1 MGVAGRGRSGFVFV
15 VMVAAECAPV
25 AHAGGLGDVVFGL
38 SRELELRGNSVEIV
52 LPKYDCLRY
61 DRIYG
66 LTVAYDDLW
75 VPWFD
80 GAVHCTV
87 WFGWVD
93 GRKCFFI
100 EPHSEER
107 FFARGH
113 LYGADDDVARF
124 AFFSKAAL
132 EFMLKSGKRPEV
144 IHCHDWET
152 ALVPVLLFE
161 TYQSLGMEDQ
171 RVCLTVHNFR
181 HQGVTSEWVLSAVG
195 LGDPARFFDPSR
207 LRDDHNPA
215 ALNLLKGGIVYSN
228 FVTTV
233 SPHYAWEA
241 RYTDQGA
248 GLGHTLHVH
257 RDKFGGILNGVDYD
271 TWNPEIDRW
280 IPRRYS
286 TETITEKYVNTR
298 VLRERFM
305 LRDERKP
312 IVAYVGRLDHQKGVG
327 LIHHAIFYALAQGA
341 QFVLLGAGSD
351 AEIARHFGQ
360 LKHHLNDHPDVHL
373 ELRFDH
379 ELAHL
384 LYAGA
389 DLVVMP
395 SIFEPCGLVQ
405 QVAVKYGT
413 VPIVRAI
420 GGVVNTI
427 FDHHYSGAPPAL
439 RNGFVFHHVDH
450 AALES
455 AMARAIRL
463 WHRYPDQFRQLM
475 LNGMRANRS
484 WATPAQDYLNV
495 YDYVR
500 HKHAAATQPQL
511 DSNHAARR
519 RPWHRES
526 GRSRGAPRTAATT
539 T

>member
-1 MGVAGRGRSGFVFV
+1 VFV

-25 AHAGGLGDVVFGL
+25 AHAGGLGDVVSGL

-61 DRIYG
+61 DRISG

-75 VPWFD
+75 VPWFG
-80 GAVHCTV
+80 GAIHCTV
-87 WFGWVD
+87 FFGWVD

-100 EPHSEER
+100 DPHSEER
-107 FFARGH
+107 FFERGH
-113 LYGADDDVARF
+113 LYGSADDVARF
-124 AFFSKAAL
+124 AFFSRATL
-132 EFMLKSGKRPEV
+132 EFMLRSGKRPEI

-161 TYQSLGMEDQ
+161 IYQSLGMSDQ

-195 LGDPARFFDPSR
+195 LGDPARFFDQAR
-207 LRDDHNPA
+207 LQDDHNPF

-233 SPHYAWEA
+233 SPQHAWEA

-257 RDKFGGILNGVDYD
+257 ADKFGGILNGIDYD
-271 TWNPEIDRW
+271 TWNPEVDRW
-280 IPRRYS
+280 IPQQYS
-286 TETITEKYVNTR
+286 AAKIEQKYVNKG

-305 LRDERKP
+305 LREEHKP
-312 IVAYVGRLDHQKGVG
+312 IVAYVGRLDPQKGVG

-341 QFVLLGAGSD
+341 QFVLLGVGSD
-351 AEIARHFGQ
+351 PEIAAHFRH

-384 LYAGA
+384 VYAGA

-395 SIFEPCGLVQ
+395 SLFEPCGLVQ
-405 QVAVKYGT
+405 QVALKYGT
-413 VPIVRAI
+413 PPIVRAV
-420 GGVVNTI
+420 GGVLDTV
-427 FDHHYSGAPPAL
+427 FDHHYSAAPPEQ
-439 RNGFVFHHVDH
+439 RNGFVFRDMNH

-455 AMARAIRL
+455 AMSRAIRL
-463 WHRYPDQFRQLM
+463 WHGDPGQFCQLM
-475 LNGMRANRS
+475 LNGMRADRS
-484 WATPAQDYLNV
+484 WASPGRGYLNV

-500 HKHAAATQPQL
+500 HKDAAARQPEL
-511 DSNHAARR
+511 DTGAAAQHPR
-519 RPWHRES
+519 W
-526 GRSRGAPRTAATT
+526 APDGVSELWRVARA
-539 T
+539 

>member
-1 MGVAGRGRSGFVFV
+1 M
-15 VMVAAECAPV
+15 MVAAECAPA

-61 DRIYG
+61 DRIHG

-75 VPWFD
+75 VPWFG
-80 GAVHCTV
+80 GAIHCTV

-100 EPHSEER
+100 EPHSQER
-107 FFARGH
+107 FFGRGH
-113 LYGADDDVARF
+113 LYGSDDDVARF

-161 TYQSLGMEDQ
+161 IYQALGMQDQ
-171 RVCLTVHNFR
+171 RVCLTVHNLH

-195 LGDPARFFDPSR
+195 LGEPARFFDPSR
-207 LRDDHNPA
+207 LQDDSNPW

-233 SPHYAWEA
+233 SPHHAWEA
-241 RYTDQGA
+241 RHTDQGA
-248 GLGHTLHVH
+248 GLGHTLRLHA
-257 RDKFGGILNGVDYD
+257 DKFGGILNGVDYD
-271 TWNPEIDRW
+271 TWNPEVDRW

-286 TETITEKYVNTR
+286 AGAIKQKYVNAR
-298 VLRERFM
+298 ALRERFM
-305 LRDERKP
+305 LRNEKKP
-312 IVAYVGRLDHQKGVG
+312 VVAYVGRLDHQKGVG
-327 LIHHAIFYALAQGA
+327 LIHHAIFYALAHDA

-351 AEIARHFGQ
+351 AEIAARFGH
-360 LKHHLNDHPDVHL
+360 LKHHLNDDPDVHL

-384 LYAGA
+384 VYAGA

-395 SIFEPCGLVQ
+395 EH
-405 QVAVKYGT
+405 
-413 VPIVRAI
+413 VRAVRTRAAGRREI
-420 GGVVNTI
+420 R
-427 FDHHYSGAPPAL
+427 DRADRASDRRSGRHDLRPPVL
-439 RNGFVFHHVDH
+439 RRSSRT
-450 AALES
+450 AQ
-455 AMARAIRL
+455 RL
-463 WHRYPDQFRQLM
+463 RL
-475 LNGMRANRS
+475 S
-484 WATPAQDYLNV
+484 T
-495 YDYVR
+495 
-500 HKHAAATQPQL
+500 
-511 DSNHAARR
+511 R
-519 RPWHRES
+519 RPRRAGIGDGTRDRAVAPIPGSVPPVDAQRDAGEPLVGDPRS
-526 GRSRGAPRTAATT
+526 GLPQRLRLCPA
-539 T
+539 

>member
-1 MGVAGRGRSGFVFV
+1 MFV
-15 VMVAAECAPV
+15 VMVAPECAPV
-25 AHAGGLGDVVFGL
+25 AQAGGLGDVVFGL

-52 LPKYDCLRY
+52 LPKYDCLRH

-66 LTVAYDDLW
+66 LAVAYDDLW
-75 VPWFD
+75 VPWFSD
-80 GAVHCTV
+80 AIHCTV
-87 WFGWVD
+87 FFGWVD

-107 FFARGH
+107 FFGRGH
-113 LYGADDDVARF
+113 LYGSADDVARF
-124 AFFSKAAL
+124 AFFSRAAL
-132 EFMLKSGKRPEV
+132 EFMLKSGKRPEI

-161 TYQSLGMEDQ
+161 IYQSLGMEDQ

-181 HQGVTSEWVLSAVG
+181 HQGVASEWVLSALG
-195 LGDPARFFDPSR
+195 LTDQARFFDQTR
-207 LRDDHNPA
+207 LQDDFNPG

-233 SPHYAWEA
+233 SPQYAWEA

-248 GLGHTLHVH
+248 GLGRTLHVH
-257 RDKFGGILNGVDYD
+257 ADKFGGILNGVDYD
-271 TWNPEIDRW
+271 TWNPEVDRW

-286 TETITEKYVNTR
+286 ARAIKEKYVNTR

-305 LRDERKP
+305 LRDERRP
-312 IVAYVGRLDHQKGVG
+312 VVAYVGRLDHQKGLG
-327 LIHHAIFYALAQGA
+327 LIHHAIFYALEQGA
-341 QFVLLGAGSD
+341 QFVLLGAASD
-351 AEIARHFGQ
+351 ADIAGHFGH

-384 LYAGA
+384 VYAGA

-395 SIFEPCGLVQ
+395 SMFEPCGLVQ

-413 VPIVRAI
+413 VPIVRAV
-420 GGVVNTI
+420 GGVVDTV
-427 FDHHYSGAPPAL
+427 FDHHYSGAPPEQ

-463 WHRYPDQFRQLM
+463 WQRYPDQFRQLM
-475 LNGMRANRS
+475 LNGMRADRS
-484 WATPAQDYLNV
+484 WAQPGRDYLNV

-500 HKHAAATQPQL
+500 HKPATARQPQL
-511 DSNHAARR
+511 DNGAPPRQRRWNLERVRARGARR
-519 RPWHRES
+519 KV
-526 GRSRGAPRTAATT
+526 AATR
-539 T
+539 

>member
-1 MGVAGRGRSGFVFV
+1 
-15 VMVAAECAPV
+15 MVAPECAPV

-38 SRELELRGNSVEIV
+38 SRELELRGNSVEIM

-75 VPWFD
+75 VPWFG

-100 EPHSEER
+100 EPHSQER
-107 FFARGH
+107 FFERGH

-132 EFMLKSGKRPEV
+132 EFMLKSGKRPDI

-161 TYQSLGMEDQ
+161 TYQQLGMRDQ
-171 RVCLTVHNFR
+171 RACLTVHNFR
-181 HQGVTSEWVLSAVG
+181 HQGIASEWVLSAVG
-195 LGDPARFFDPSR
+195 LAEPARFFDPSR
-207 LRDDHNPA
+207 LQHDFDPG

-241 RYTDQGA
+241 RYTDQSA
-248 GLGHTLHVH
+248 GLGHILHVH

-271 TWNPEIDRW
+271 TWNPEVDRW

-286 TETITEKYVNTR
+286 AGAITQKYVNTR

-305 LRDERKP
+305 MRDQRKP
-312 IVAYVGRLDHQKGVG
+312 VIAYVGRLDHQKGVG

-341 QFVLLGAGSD
+341 QFVLLGASSD
-351 AEIARHFGQ
+351 AEIAGHFRH

-384 LYAGA
+384 VYAGA

-395 SIFEPCGLVQ
+395 SMFEPCGLVQ

-413 VPIVRAI
+413 VPIVRAT
-420 GGVVNTI
+420 GGVVDTV
-427 FDHHYSGAPPAL
+427 FDHHYSGAPPEQ

-475 LNGMRANRS
+475 LNGMRADRS
-484 WATPAQDYLNV
+484 WARPGQDYLNI
-495 YDYVR
+495 YDYIR
-500 HKHAAATQPQL
+500 HKNAAARQPQL
-511 DSNHAARR
+511 DSGQAARR
-519 RPWHRES
+519 RPWGRERARP
-526 GRSRGAPRTAATT
+526 RSARRAAATT

>member
-1 MGVAGRGRSGFVFV
+1 MGVVGRGRSGFVFV

-80 GAVHCTV
+80 GAIHCTV

-132 EFMLKSGKRPEV
+132 EFMLKSGKRPDI

-161 TYQSLGMEDQ
+161 TYQPLGMRDQ
-171 RVCLTVHNFR
+171 RVCLTVHNFH

-257 RDKFGGILNGVDYD
+257 ADKFGGILNGVDYD
-271 TWNPEIDRW
+271 TWNPEVDRW

-286 TETITEKYVNTR
+286 AEAITEKYVNTR
-298 VLRERFM
+298 GLRERFM

-327 LIHHAIFYALAQGA
+327 LIHHAIFYALAQRA

-351 AEIARHFGQ
+351 AEIARHFGH
-360 LKHHLNDHPDVHL
+360 LKQHLNDHPDVHL

-420 GGVVNTI
+420 GGVVDTI
-427 FDHHYSGAPPAL
+427 FDHQYSGAPPEQ

-455 AMARAIRL
+455 AMARATRL

-500 HKHAAATQPQL
+500 HKHAAARQPQL
-511 DSNHAARR
+511 DTGQAARR
-519 RPWHRES
+519 RPWRRER
-526 GRSRGAPRTAATT
+526 GRSRGARRTAATT

>member
-1 MGVAGRGRSGFVFV
+1 MFV

-25 AHAGGLGDVVFGL
+25 AHAGGVGDVVFGL

-61 DRIYG
+61 DRIYA

-75 VPWFD
+75 VPWSD
-80 GAVHCTV
+80 GAIHCTV

-100 EPHSEER
+100 EPHSEDH
-107 FFARGH
+107 FFGRGH

-161 TYQSLGMEDQ
+161 IYQSLGMEDQ

-181 HQGVTSEWVLSAVG
+181 HQGVASEWVLHALG

-207 LRDDHNPA
+207 LQDDFHPE

-233 SPHYAWEA
+233 SPRYAWEA

-257 RDKFGGILNGVDYD
+257 GDKFGGILNGVDYD
-271 TWNPEIDRW
+271 TWNPEVDRW
-280 IPRRYS
+280 IPQRYS
-286 TETITEKYVNTR
+286 AETIEEKYVNTR

-305 LRDERKP
+305 LRDEHKP
-312 IVAYVGRLDHQKGVG
+312 VVAYVGRLDHQKGVG
-327 LIHHAIFYALAQGA
+327 LIHHAIFYARAQGA
-341 QFVLLGAGSD
+341 QFVLLGPGSD
-351 AEIARHFGQ
+351 AEITRHFWH
-360 LKHHLNDHPDVHL
+360 LKHQLNDDPDVHL

-384 LYAGA
+384 MYAGA

-395 SIFEPCGLVQ
+395 SMFEPCGLVQ

-413 VPIVRAI
+413 VPVARAI
-420 GGVVNTI
+420 GGVLNTV
-427 FDHHYSGAPPAL
+427 FDHHYSSAPPEQ
-439 RNGFVFHHVDH
+439 RNGFVFEHVDH

-455 AMARAIRL
+455 AMERAISL
-463 WHRYPDQFRQLM
+463 WHRYPDQFRELM
-475 LNGMRANRS
+475 LNGMRADRS
-484 WATPAQDYLNV
+484 WAQPGRDYLNV

-500 HKHAAATQPQL
+500 HKNAPASQPELDNAAAPRQHRWNPE
-511 DSNHAARR
+511 RV
-519 RPWHRES
+519 RP
-526 GRSRGAPRTAATT
+526 RGAHCTVATT
-539 T
+539 R

>member
-1 MGVAGRGRSGFVFV
+1 LYSGSVGSLSCGGTRWRS
-15 VMVAAECAPV
+15 CC
-25 AHAGGLGDVVFGL
+25 
-38 SRELELRGNSVEIV
+38 
-52 LPKYDCLRY
+52 PKYDCLRY

-80 GAVHCTV
+80 GAIHCTV
-87 WFGWVD
+87 WFGWVE
-93 GRKCFFI
+93 GRKCFFV

-107 FFARGH
+107 FFGRGH
-113 LYGADDDVARF
+113 VYGSADDVSRF
-124 AFFSKAAL
+124 AFFSRAAL
-132 EFMLKSGKRPEV
+132 EFMLKSGKRPEI

-161 TYQSLGMEDQ
+161 IYQSLGMEDQ

-181 HQGVTSEWVLSAVG
+181 HQGNTSDWVLGAVG
-195 LGDPARFFDPSR
+195 LTDRARFFDRGR
-207 LRDDHNPA
+207 LQDDLDPL

-233 SPHYAWEA
+233 SPRHAWEA

-271 TWNPEIDRW
+271 TWNPEVDPW
-280 IPRRYS
+280 IPQRYS
-286 TETITEKYVNTR
+286 AATIDYKDVNTG

-305 LRDERKP
+305 LRDEHRP
-312 IVAYVGRLDHQKGVG
+312 VVAYVGRLDHQKGLR
-327 LIHHAIFYALAQGA
+327 LIHHAIFYALARGA

-351 AEIARHFGQ
+351 AEIASHFWQ
-360 LKHHLNDHPDVHL
+360 LKRHLNDHPDVHL

-395 SIFEPCGLVQ
+395 SLFEPCGLVQ

-413 VPIVRAI
+413 VPVARAI
-420 GGVVNTI
+420 GGVVDTV
-427 FDHHYSGAPPAL
+427 FDHHYSSAPL
-439 RNGFVFHHVDH
+439 EQRNGFVFEHVDQP
-450 AALES
+450 ALES
-455 AMARAIRL
+455 ALARAISL
-463 WHRYPDQFRQLM
+463 WQREPSQFRQLR
-475 LNGMRANRS
+475 LNGMRADRS
-484 WATPAQDYLNV
+484 WATPGRQYLDV
-495 YDYVR
+495 YDYIR
-500 HKHAAATQPQL
+500 HKDGPSRQPELDSGAAAGLNGRGSKQV
-511 DSNHAARR
+511 
-519 RPWHRES
+519 
-526 GRSRGAPRTAATT
+526 RSRGSRHAVAPPHGEDRLSNYGTVRTTPETLEPAGVSGD
-539 T
+539 

>member
-1 MGVAGRGRSGFVFV
+1 VFV

-25 AHAGGLGDVVFGL
+25 AQAGGLGDVVFGL

-61 DRIYG
+61 DRIHG

-75 VPWFD
+75 VPWFGD
-80 GAVHCTV
+80 AIHCTV

-107 FFARGH
+107 FFERGH
-113 LYGADDDVARF
+113 LYGSADDVARF

-132 EFMLKSGKRPEV
+132 EFMLKSGKRPEI

-161 TYQSLGMEDQ
+161 TYQSLGMQDQ

-181 HQGVTSEWVLSAVG
+181 HQGVTSEWVLRAVG
-195 LGDPARFFDPSR
+195 LREPARFFDGAR
-207 LRDDHNPA
+207 LQDDFDPG

-233 SPHYAWEA
+233 SPQHAWEA

-257 RDKFGGILNGVDYD
+257 ADKFGGILNGVDYA
-271 TWNPEIDRW
+271 TWNPEVDRW
-280 IPRRYS
+280 IPQRYS
-286 TETITEKYVNTR
+286 AATIDEKYVNTR

-305 LRDERKP
+305 LREERKP
-312 IVAYVGRLDHQKGVG
+312 IVAYIGRLDHQKGVG
-327 LIHHAIFYALAQGA
+327 LIQHAIFYALAQGA

-351 AEIARHFGQ
+351 AEIAAHFGH

-384 LYAGA
+384 VYAGA

-395 SIFEPCGLVQ
+395 SMFEPCGLVQ
-405 QVAVKYGT
+405 QVALKYGT
-413 VPIVRAI
+413 PPIVRAV
-420 GGVVNTI
+420 GGVLDTV
-427 FDHHYSGAPPAL
+427 FDHHYSGAPPEQ
-439 RNGFVFHHVDH
+439 RNGFVFNDVDH
-450 AALES
+450 PALES
-455 AMARAIRL
+455 AMARAIEL
-463 WHRYPDQFRQLM
+463 WLGDPDQFCELM
-475 LNGMRANRS
+475 LNGMRADRS
-484 WATPAQDYLNV
+484 WAHPGREYLNIYEHV
-495 YDYVR
+495 K
-500 HKHAAATQPQL
+500 HKHAAATQPHL
-511 DSNHAARR
+511 DNGAAAPHRRTSPERVRDRGGRRAGAAR
-519 RPWHRES
+519 
-526 GRSRGAPRTAATT
+526 T
-539 T
+539 